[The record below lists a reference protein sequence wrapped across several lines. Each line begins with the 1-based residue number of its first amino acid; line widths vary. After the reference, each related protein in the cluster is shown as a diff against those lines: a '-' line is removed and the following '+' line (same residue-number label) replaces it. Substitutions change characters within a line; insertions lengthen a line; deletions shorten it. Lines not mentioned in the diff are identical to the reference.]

1 MERIQT
7 VSIRNCA
14 FEFLFFPPVKLCLPV
29 FKWSLCQ
36 ESVFIHT
43 TNSPGVSTWLPV
55 SPQPQK
61 APLVGARLSI
71 VIEQSQTPACCV
83 GDRLKERQRKHSQTT
98 CSPRAEGLA
107 SLQAHLHTIPQF
119 LREPAKEMKQ
129 GAGRRGE
136 FPRRRGPVTAALLM
150 KSMTSEESNER
161 INAAGENSYPLQPD
175 AGFTCQGLLG

>member
-7 VSIRNCA
+7 VSIRNGA
-14 FEFLFFPPVKLCLPV
+14 FEFRFFQPVKLCFPV

-71 VIEQSQTPACCV
+71 VIEQRQTPACCV
-83 GDRLKERQRKHSQTT
+83 GDRLKERQCKHSQTT

-119 LREPAKEMKQ
+119 WGSQPRRWSRVQEGEESFPDGGNLWRQLYWWSRWHLREAMK
-129 GAGRRGE
+129 G
-136 FPRRRGPVTAALLM
+136 
-150 KSMTSEESNER
+150 
-161 INAAGENSYPLQPD
+161 
-175 AGFTCQGLLG
+175 